1 MSGKLGFWTL
11 VAIVFGMMVGSGL
24 YNIPQ
29 NLASGSGIGAVALA
43 WLITAAGMLLLVAT
57 FKILADRRLD
67 LNAGIY
73 QYAQDGYGDFT
84 GFNIAW
90 GYWLCT
96 AFANVA
102 YAVML
107 NDSFGAFFPVFLGH
121 GWPTL
126 VFGTV
131 LIWTMFLIVAGGLR
145 TAKFLNNL
153 LAVVKVAAILLII
166 CLLVM
171 NIRLGIFEINWISQ
185 LRDCGSLGTQVRNT
199 MLVTLWCFIGIEG
212 AVMMSARAKR
222 PSDVGKA
229 GVVGFVIA
237 WLLYVLVSMLCF
249 GVMTRAELAGLQ
261 DPSVAYVLRAIGGE
275 WCYYFVIISV
285 IVSLLGGWLAW
296 TLVCAQVPYEA
307 ATVKIFPTR
316 FLRLNRYGMPAFGLF
331 VSSVVMECFLLL
343 VMMADDVYMA
353 ALTITGMMVLPAYL
367 FSGMFLWKESYHVAD
382 LGLKGQ
388 KDKWRCRVTGIAC
401 TLYCVWMIYAGGLEL
416 FTFTSLFYIAGIGF
430 YVIAR
435 KEKHG
440 VKTYKFTYTDSIV
453 SLLLGAGAIL
463 SVIFLAL
470 GRRPF

>member
-43 WLITAAGMLLLVAT
+43 WIITAAGMLLLVST
-57 FKILADRRLD
+57 FKILADRRPG

-107 NDSFGAFFPVFLGH
+107 NDSAGAFFPVFLGH

-131 LIWTMFLIVAGGLR
+131 LIWIMFLIVAGGLR
-145 TAKFLNNL
+145 TAKLLNNL
-153 LAVVKVAAILLII
+153 LAVVKVAAIILII
-166 CLLVM
+166 GMLVI
-171 NIRLGIFEINWISQ
+171 NVRLGIFEINWISQ
-185 LRDCGSLGTQVRNT
+185 LRDCGSLGTQVKNT

-222 PSDVGKA
+222 PKDVGRA
-229 GVVGFVIA
+229 GVAGFVIA

-249 GVMTRAELAGLQ
+249 GVMTRAELAGLH
-261 DPSVAYVLRAIGGE
+261 DPSVAYVLREIGGE
-275 WCYYFVIISV
+275 WCYYFVIITV

-307 ATVKIFPTR
+307 ATVRIFPTR
-316 FLRLNRYGMPAFGLF
+316 FLRLNKYGMPAFGLF
-331 VSSVVMECFLLL
+331 VSSVVMECFLIL

-353 ALTITGMMVLPAYL
+353 ALTITGMMILPAYL
-367 FSGMFLWKESYHVAD
+367 FSGMYLWKESYHID
-382 LGLKGQ
+382 ELGIKGR

-401 TLYCVWMIYAGGLEL
+401 TLYCLWMIYAGGLGL
-416 FTFTSLFYIAGIGF
+416 FTFTSLFYITGIGF
-430 YVIAR
+430 YVVAR

-440 VKTYKFTYTDSIV
+440 VKTYRFTLADRLVSI
-453 SLLLGAGAIL
+453 LLAAGAIL